1 MLHRLLG
8 PTGVKVSSLC
18 LGTMNF
24 GNESRWGCDEST
36 SQAILD
42 RFLEAGGNFI
52 DTANVYAGGRSEEIL
67 GKALEGRREDVVLA
81 TKGYFP
87 LGNDA
92 NDMGSTRRNLRRQVE
107 DSLRRLRTDRIDL
120 YQLHIWDPLT
130 PIEETMGVLADLVH
144 EGKIDYI
151 GCCNFTA
158 WQITVAQERAE
169 QLGLERFVTV
179 QPQYNLLCRDIEQE
193 IMGAADLYG
202 MGILAWSPL
211 AFGLLSGK
219 YGRDGSAP
227 GGARFLD
234 LDERDFLVGWK
245 ARYFNDATFDL
256 IDILREEAER
266 CETTCVALALRWI
279 LEQPNLTSVIIGPRS
294 VEQLEGNLMA
304 LDVHPGEETM
314 ERLEEATEP
323 AESYLDY
330 MQANH
335 FARRLAGLED

>member
-1 MLHRLLG
+1 MLYRLLG
-8 PTGVKVSSLC
+8 PSGVKVSSLC

-24 GNESRWGCDEST
+24 GNEARWGCDEAT
-36 SQAILD
+36 SVKILD
-42 RFLEAGGNFI
+42 HFLEAGGNFI

-67 GKALEGRREDVVLA
+67 GRALKDRRDQVVLA

-87 LGNDA
+87 LGA
-92 NDMGSTRRNLRRQVE
+92 GPNDMGSTRRNLRRQVE
-107 DSLRRLRTDRIDL
+107 DSLRRLQTDRIDL
-120 YQLHIWDPLT
+120 YQVHIWDPLT

-144 EGKIDYI
+144 EGKVDYI
-151 GCCNFTA
+151 GCCNFSG

-202 MGILAWSPL
+202 MGILPWSPL

-219 YGRDGSAP
+219 YGRDGKAP

-245 ARYFNDATFDL
+245 ARYFNDATFDV
-256 IDILREEAER
+256 IDVLRAEAKR
-266 CETTCVALALRWI
+266 NSTTCVALAIRWI
-279 LEQPNLTSVIIGPRS
+279 LDQPNVTSVIIGPRS
-294 VEQLEGNLMA
+294 VEQLEGNLEA
-304 LDVHPGEETM
+304 LDVQPDEETM
-314 ERLEEATEP
+314 ERLDEATEP

-335 FARRLAGLED
+335 FARRLADLEE

>member
-1 MLHRLLG
+1 MLYRLLG

-24 GNESRWGCDEST
+24 GNEERWGCDEAT
-36 SQAILD
+36 SRSILD
-42 RFLEAGGNFI
+42 RFLDAGGNFV

-67 GKALEGRREDVVLA
+67 GRALEGRRDDVILA

-87 LGNDA
+87 LGDGP

-107 DSLRRLRTDRIDL
+107 GSLRRLRTDRIDL
-120 YQLHIWDPLT
+120 YQVHIWDPLT

-144 EGKIDYI
+144 EGKVDYV
-151 GCCNFTA
+151 GCCNFSG
-158 WQITVAQERAE
+158 WQIAVAQERAE

-219 YGRDGSAP
+219 YDRKGGSEER
-227 GGARFLD
+227 ARFVG
-234 LDERDFLVGWK
+234 LDEEDFLVGWK
-245 ARYFNDATFDL
+245 ARYFNDASFDV
-256 IDILREEAER
+256 IDVLREEAR
-266 CETTCVALALRWI
+266 RNSTTCVALAIRWI
-279 LEQPNLTSVIIGPRS
+279 LEQPNVTSVIVGPRD
-294 VEQLEGNLMA
+294 VEQLEGNLAA
-304 LDVHPGEETM
+304 LDLHPDAGTM
-314 ERLEEATEP
+314 ERLEAATEP
-323 AESYLDY
+323 EESYLDF
-330 MQANH
+330 MQAKH
-335 FARRLAGLED
+335 FMRRLADLED

>member
-1 MLHRLLG
+1 MLYRLLG
-8 PTGVKVSSLC
+8 PSGVKVSSLC

-24 GNESRWGCDEST
+24 GNEERWGCDEAT
-36 SQAILD
+36 SREIIDQ
-42 RFLEAGGNFI
+42 FMEAGGNFI

-67 GKALEGRREDVVLA
+67 GRALKDRRSDVILA

-87 LGNDA
+87 LGSGP

-107 DSLRRLRTDRIDL
+107 DSLRRLQTDRIDL

-193 IMGAADLYG
+193 VMGAADLYG
-202 MGILAWSPL
+202 MGILPWSPL
-211 AFGLLSGK
+211 ARGFLTGTHTRENPRPTTRSRSDEYADRMYFRDEDFDVVDTLVEVSDARGVKPARIALAWLLSVPGVVAPIV
-219 YGRDGSAP
+219 GSTRDEHIDDSVGALEIKLTEDEIAKLERPYRPHPILGHEQP
-227 GGARFLD
+227 GP
-234 LDERDFLVGWK
+234 RDF
-245 ARYFNDATFDL
+245 
-256 IDILREEAER
+256 E
-266 CETTCVALALRWI
+266 
-279 LEQPNLTSVIIGPRS
+279 
-294 VEQLEGNLMA
+294 
-304 LDVHPGEETM
+304 
-314 ERLEEATEP
+314 
-323 AESYLDY
+323 
-330 MQANH
+330 
-335 FARRLAGLED
+335 